1 MKIKS
6 QNILLLFFLL
16 LTSKPSVS
24 QDTAPGSGLS
34 YFIVLYTTGANW
46 DQSKPAGEQEY
57 FRDHSAYLA
66 ELRKSDLIHLGG
78 RYSDTGM
85 ILLRALD
92 EAEARDM
99 VNKDVAVRNK
109 LFKAE
114 VYPFSAFYKGCV
126 K

>member
-6 QNILLLFFLL
+6 HTYLLLLFCFL
-16 LTSKPSVS
+16 TGKSAVS
-24 QDTAPGSGLS
+24 QETAPGSGLK
-34 YFIVLYTTGANW
+34 YFIVLYTTGTGW
-46 DQSKPAGEQEY
+46 DKSKPAAEQEY

-92 EAEARDM
+92 EEEARDI

-114 VYPFSAFYKGCV
+114 VHPFSAFYKGCV